1 MNKILVVDDEA
12 HILEL
17 LTFNL
22 EKEGYQVVG
31 ATDGEEALI
40 KLGEFKPDLVILDVM
55 LPGIDGLRICKT
67 ITQNPQTKDLPI
79 IMLTAK
85 SEELDKVLGLDMG
98 ADDYMTKPFS
108 TRELLARVRARL
120 RRKVEPANYDKKDKS
135 IITRE
140 NIKMDIERFQVT
152 VDDRDVDLTPK
163 EFELLQLLISN
174 PGKVFTRDNLLEKVW
189 GYEYAGDSRTVDVHI
204 RHLRQKIEAE
214 PSQPRFLET
223 VRGVGYRF
231 KERV

>member
-85 SEELDKVLGLDMG
+85 SEELDKVLGLEMG

>member
-1 MNKILVVDDEA
+1 MNKILVVDDED

-31 ATDGEEALI
+31 ATDGEEALK
-40 KLGEFKPDLVILDVM
+40 KLGEHKPDLVILDLM
-55 LPGIDGLRICKT
+55 LPGIDGLQICKT
-67 ITQNPQTKDLPI
+67 ITQNPETKDLPI
-79 IMLTAK
+79 IMLSAK
-85 SEELDKVLGLDMG
+85 SEELDKVLGLEMG

-120 RRKVEPANYDKKDKS
+120 RRKVEPANSDEKDKS
-135 IITRE
+135 VISRE
-140 NIKMDIERFQVT
+140 NIKMDVERFQVT